1 MKNRIQNPGDYK
13 ESPQDPRLSLC
24 GLKLLRGA
32 GRVRI
37 SPKFCNR
44 GSSGR
49 ESQQEAARSSVL
61 LKFFDRGELTGN
73 DAWDSGFVPF
83 VVGEAVFDRSLHSH
97 LTSLF
102 ELNAKY
108 ATVIILEEAG
118 GSLAKIP
125 QKR

>member
-1 MKNRIQNPGDYK
+1 M
-13 ESPQDPRLSLC
+13 
-24 GLKLLRGA
+24 
-32 GRVRI
+32 RI

-49 ESQQEAARSSVL
+49 ESEQEAVRSSVL

-83 VVGEAVFDRSLHSH
+83 VVEEAVFDRSRHSH

-102 ELNAKY
+102 ELTVKY
-108 ATVIILEEAG
+108 GTVVTLEEAKG
-118 GSLAKIP
+118 YLVKIP